1 MRLAFG
7 LADHIKQMAHTWVS
21 NIHLAE
27 GLHRT
32 PKWRSLT
39 SLASGLQTVYS
50 GTSHEPG
57 LHNKFYFL
65 CLEYVC
71 SRHCLGLLTT
81 NAENEL

>member
-39 SLASGLQTVYS
+39 S
-50 GTSHEPG
+50 PG
-57 LHNKFYFL
+57 LWPADGVQWDFTR
-65 CLEYVC
+65 VR
-71 SRHCLGLLTT
+71 SSQ
-81 NAENEL
+81 